1 MTTLIN
7 HFLGEGEKKKKMGLK
22 TKDLLIY
29 LSKSV

>member
-1 MTTLIN
+1 MTVLIN
-7 HFLGEGEKKKKMGLK
+7 QFLGEGEKKKEMLLK

>member
-7 HFLGEGEKKKKMGLK
+7 HFLGEGEKKKEMGLK

-29 LSKSV
+29 LFKSV